1 MNKRNILEAAVMQR
15 GLLSFPKN
23 SQEYAAYPLISP
35 LISCPLEFNFHDIN
49 CENNW
54 VERKRKRGWSVYT
67 DVTGTCMRTIYF
79 KFYSILYFTVFHF
92 FFKNYY
98 FFLFIHLFIHLTAF
112 LFIYLFV
119 FFSFPILQFSYFT
132 IFSTTFSTS
141 GFCTPIFVESSTGA
155 VQTGE
160 PFDLKCHR
168 QRKSMKTENWYVRT

>member
-98 FFLFIHLFIHLTAF
+98 FFLFIHLFIYLTAF
-112 LFIYLFV
+112 LFIYLF
-119 FFSFPILQFSYFT
+119 FSLFLFYNFLILQNSQQHSRHQVSALQYSWRAVRVLYRQESP
-132 IFSTTFSTS
+132 ST
-141 GFCTPIFVESSTGA
+141 
-155 VQTGE
+155 
-160 PFDLKCHR
+160 
-168 QRKSMKTENWYVRT
+168 